1 MKKLA
6 VPELKIRISPLAFV
20 VAGLVVAEIV
30 LAIMC
35 LSLPWG
41 KAASSGTDIRF
52 GLFGLLPWFA
62 FIPVLLQVAYLA
74 VEAVVLQTLYLV
86 ANFLIGGFI
95 IFVQTIS
102 YLKYSSFEFGFF
114 LVFVLGGLV
123 ILTGIVCAVEKS
135 VYSRMEASGH
145 TREIPVTF
153 G

>member
-1 MKKLA
+1 M
-6 VPELKIRISPLAFV
+6 PEFKIRISPLAVV
-20 VAGLVVAEIV
+20 VAALVIAEIV
-30 LAIMC
+30 IAIMC

-52 GLFGLLPWFA
+52 GLVGLLPWFA
-62 FIPVLLQVAYLA
+62 FIPVLLQIGYLVVDA
-74 VEAVVLQTLYLV
+74 GVLQTLYMV

-95 IFVQTIS
+95 IFVQAIS
-102 YLKYSSFEFGFF
+102 YLKYSSFEFGFY

-123 ILTGIVCAVEKS
+123 ILTGIVCAVEKG
-135 VYSRMEASGH
+135 VYTRMEASGH